1 MRKKRKDR
9 KARQVAEAKN
19 RKPEEQAGQ
28 NAEENKKSPEQ
39 KRLPVLWKNSN
50 RMRKWFPI
58 VGAAAAFVILFGIV
72 CGLSGGSEQTEEVL
86 VSGSSSKTK
95 SESRP
100 EASDG
105 NADSLSE
112 ERGQIK
118 EQAEEPVETT
128 GEKQKPSAG
137 EDTNQAGGDED
148 GISVSVREPVP
159 TLSADRSEQNASS
172 DQPMEPAAQPA
183 TPAASAAGSGQEP
196 QQVPGHTHHWVE
208 QTETVVHEAVTQQV
222 YVVDQASWEE
232 PVYEEVPVYETY
244 GVEVCGVCGA
254 EMYSSAEVSAHAETH
269 IDWETLE
276 NPFYYYTDWRQRQ
289 VGTETVQT
297 GTIHHEEQGHY
308 EEQVVQ
314 DAYTEVKVTGYW
326 CSICGEER

>member
-9 KARQVAEAKN
+9 KARQAVEAEN
-19 RKPEEQAGQ
+19 RKPEGQAGQ
-28 NAEENKKSPEQ
+28 NAEENEESPKQ
-39 KRLPVLWKNSN
+39 KWLPVLWRNSN
-50 RMRKWFPI
+50 KMRKWLPI
-58 VGAAAAFVILFGIV
+58 VGAAAALAILFGIV
-72 CGLSGGSEQTEEVL
+72 CGLGGASGAAEDVPVSDGRSETR
-86 VSGSSSKTK
+86 
-95 SESRP
+95 SESRT

-112 ERGQIK
+112 WRDQIK
-118 EQAEEPVETT
+118 EQAEEPVEASGEDQEPSEGEEENQADG
-128 GEKQKPSAG
+128 GEK
-137 EDTNQAGGDED
+137 E
-148 GISVSVREPVP
+148 ISVSGTEPVP
-159 TLSADRSEQNASS
+159 TLSADRAEQSASPV
-172 DQPMEPAAQPA
+172 QPAAS
-183 TPAASAAGSGQEP
+183 AASAAGSGQE
-196 QQVPGHTHHWVE
+196 QQVQSHTHHWVE
-208 QTETVVHEAVTQQV
+208 QTETITHEAVTQQV
-222 YVVDQASWEE
+222 YVVDQAAWEE

-269 IDWETLE
+269 IDWETLS

-314 DAYTEVKVTGYW
+314 AAYMETKVTGYR
-326 CSICGEER
+326 CSECGAKR